1 MRVFA
6 ALLQVR
12 RLSLIIASGI
22 QPVQNLRVLK
32 KHGLEHKVEWGQW
45 AINKGFQGQSWSSV
59 WPVCVCVRVL
69 KGRRRVLLSHTLTL
83 TITHT
88 HSLTLVDTLTHT
100 RTLSVF
106 LIG

>member
-59 WPVCVCVRVL
+59 WPVCVYVCSKAEDVCFSL
-69 KGRRRVLLSHTLTL
+69 THSHSQSLTL
-83 TITHT
+83 T
-88 HSLTLVDTLTHT
+88 HSH
-100 RTLSVF
+100 S
-106 LIG
+106 